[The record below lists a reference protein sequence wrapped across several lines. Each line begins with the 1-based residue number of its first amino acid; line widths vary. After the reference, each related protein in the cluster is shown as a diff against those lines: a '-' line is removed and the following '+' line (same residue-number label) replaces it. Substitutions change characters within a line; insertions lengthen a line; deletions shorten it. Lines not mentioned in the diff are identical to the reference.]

1 MAHYELNLLDYW
13 MIIRKRKLLIGLTS
27 LLVVLFTFALTQLTK
42 STPVYQATARVKF
55 DKTSNM
61 ASLFLDAFSYS
72 YANAQETQS
81 EVIRSVAVIEQAA
94 ARLGL
99 IPASAP
105 EETRRSREYRQIVES
120 LRDRIDAAPENQ
132 TSIIGITGRSENPV
146 DAENIANAVAEA
158 YRSENIRSR
167 NRMVTDALDFV
178 GAQLAEREQKLG
190 EAEEALRQF
199 KEREGQVFL
208 TEEAKAALSIF
219 TELEQEHNRVLRL
232 KEQTARQIEI
242 LKRTRSL
249 NGLPSQRIFTDDTS
263 TLLASLNTRLVDL
276 VQERTTLL
284 IDYKTQHPAV
294 RLVDQK
300 IANVKLEM
308 TRELVSKLQSLAD
321 REATLR
327 GQIDRYRERYLGFPQ
342 AAIELSRLEREVQVN
357 AELYATLKTKQ
368 QELLIKS
375 AERIE
380 EVSIISPAVSSG
392 VPINRPKNELN
403 MVVGAAMGLF
413 LGVVLAFGR
422 ESFDTSIGTIEGIE
436 EFLKVPVLGIIPQF
450 DERELRENAAKA
462 LPPNTS
468 KSVLEMFSKLPCL
481 VDPASVLSEN
491 LRSLRTNL
499 QFANMDR
506 TTKSLVFTSVGTG
519 EGKSTT
525 IVNLAITLAQEG
537 KRVLLVDGDMHKPNV
552 HKRLGMKRD
561 PGLAEAL
568 SGTTPWNDSVRT
580 VTDLM
585 MGALGVD
592 LVMNTPG
599 LDNLHVLTSGMV
611 SRNPAEFLSLDRIN
625 RLISEMREEYE
636 MVLFDTPPIL
646 PVTDAVT
653 ISSCVDGTVLVYQ
666 VGRIGRSALRRAK
679 FLIDHAQ
686 AHVVGVVLTN
696 VKAEIAPEYGYM
708 EYSYR

>member
-1 MAHYELNLLDYW
+1 MANYELNLLDYW
-13 MIIRKRKLLIGLTS
+13 MIVRKRKLLIGLTAA
-27 LLVVLFTFALTQLTK
+27 LVVLFTFALTQLTK
-42 STPVYQATARVKF
+42 SAPIYQATARVKF
-55 DKTSNM
+55 DKASTM

-72 YANAQETQS
+72 YSNAQETQS
-81 EVIRSVAVIEQAA
+81 EVIKSVAVIEQAA
-94 ARLGL
+94 GRLGL
-99 IPASAP
+99 VPMNAP
-105 EETRRSREYRQIVES
+105 EETRRTREYRQTVES
-120 LRDRIDAAPENQ
+120 LRDNIQAAPEKQ
-132 TSIIGITGRSENPV
+132 TSIIAITATSASPV
-146 DAENIANAVAEA
+146 DAENTANAVAEA
-158 YRSENIRSR
+158 YRAENIRSR
-167 NRMVTDALDFV
+167 NRMVTDAIGFVDRQLD
-178 GAQLAEREQKLG
+178 EREQKLG

-208 TEEAKAALSIF
+208 TEEAQAALNIF
-219 TELEQEHNRVLRL
+219 TELEQEHNKVTRL
-232 KEQTARQIEI
+232 KEQTAKQIEI
-242 LKRTRSL
+242 LKESRGVK
-249 NGLPSQRIFTDDTS
+249 GLPSKRIFTEDTL
-263 TLLASLNTRLVDL
+263 TLLASLNKRLVDL
-276 VQERTTLL
+276 FQERTTLL
-284 IDYKTQHPAV
+284 IDYKSQHPAV
-294 RLVDQK
+294 RLVDKK

-308 TRELVSKLQSLAD
+308 IRELVSKLQSLAD
-321 REATLR
+321 REVTLR
-327 GQIDRYRERYLGFPQ
+327 DQIERYRERYLDFPR
-342 AAIELSRLEREVQVN
+342 AAIKLSRLEREVEVN
-357 AELYATLKTKQ
+357 AELYSTLKKKQ

-380 EVSIISPAVSSG
+380 EVTIISPAVSSG
-392 VPINRPKNELN
+392 VPINRPKNTLN
-403 MVVGAAMGLF
+403 MVVGTAMGLF
-413 LGVVLAFGR
+413 LGVVLAFAR

-450 DERELRENAAKA
+450 DEHELRENAAKA

-468 KSVLEMFSKLPCL
+468 KPVLEMFSKLPCL

-506 TTKSLVFTSVGTG
+506 TTKSLLFTSVGSG

-525 IVNLAITLAQEG
+525 IVNLAVTLAQEG
-537 KRVLLVDGDMHKPNV
+537 KRVLLVDGDMRKPNV
-552 HKRLGMKRD
+552 HKRLGLKRD

-568 SGTTPWNDSVRT
+568 SGATQWNDSVKT
-580 VTDLM
+580 VSDLM

-625 RLISEMREEYE
+625 SLISEMREEYD
-636 MVLFDTPPIL
+636 MLLFDTPPIL